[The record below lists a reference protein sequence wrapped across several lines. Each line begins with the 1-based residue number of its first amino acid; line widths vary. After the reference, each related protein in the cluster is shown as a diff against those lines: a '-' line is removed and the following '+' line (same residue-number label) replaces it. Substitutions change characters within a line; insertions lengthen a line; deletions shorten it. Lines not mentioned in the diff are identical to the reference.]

1 MGNIVQKVAND
12 EIYEVVATFFSTG
25 HGHGGG
31 GHSGKSWLSNDKSH
45 NFELF
50 LISCPY
56 DIILG
61 PHLLF
66 KCA

>member
-1 MGNIVQKVAND
+1 MDIQSSSHIFFYWDADKVVN
-12 EIYEVVATFFSTG
+12 
-25 HGHGGG
+25 GHGGG